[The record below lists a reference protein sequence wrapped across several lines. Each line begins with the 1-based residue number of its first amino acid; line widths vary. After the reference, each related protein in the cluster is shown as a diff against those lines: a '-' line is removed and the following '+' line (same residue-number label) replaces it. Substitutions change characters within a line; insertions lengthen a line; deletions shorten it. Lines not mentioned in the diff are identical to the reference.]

1 MSHILIIHLF
11 VDRIVGWTHSLVL
24 GTSTAIHKDVQVTL
38 WYTAP
43 GGRQLAHTAVLYSSF
58 EGFLHWSPQWWD
70 QSTPPSERIRLP
82 ALSPPLRSHQHLL
95 LLFIL
100 LEDAD
105 IVFTIGFYFLKCYT
119 LIGCVCVHVCTLG
132 YMCGG
137 RRTTVGS
144 QGLVS
149 GCQVWELRASA
160 CWAMSGFLYLPSV
173 TLLPPPLR
181 LVYRQAAHTSP

>member
-1 MSHILIIHLF
+1 MSHILIIYLF
-11 VDRIVGWTHSLVL
+11 VDRIVGWTHSLVWGPAQL
-24 GTSTAIHKDVQVTL
+24 FTRTCRWHFGTLLQEGDSWLIRQFYIHLSRDFCTEVHSGGTS
-38 WYTAP
+38 
-43 GGRQLAHTAVLYSSF
+43 
-58 EGFLHWSPQWWD
+58 LHPH
-70 QSTPPSERIRLP
+70 QSEYG
-82 ALSPPLRSHQHLL
+82 SPPPRSHQHLL

-181 LVYRQAAHTSP
+181 LVYRQVAHTCP

>member
-1 MSHILIIHLF
+1 MTSSCNLFFFFFGPQMSCFHFLYGCKKFLCAYVPHSHYPLICWQNRRLDAF
-11 VDRIVGWTHSLVL
+11 PGL

-43 GGRQLAHTAVLYSSF
+43 GGRQLARTAVLYHLLRDFCTDVHSGGTS
-58 EGFLHWSPQWWD
+58 LHPHQR
-70 QSTPPSERIRLP
+70 EYG
-82 ALSPPLRSHQHLL
+82 SPPPRSHQHLL

-137 RRTTVGS
+137 RRTTVGF
-144 QGLVS
+144 QG
-149 GCQVWELRASA
+149 A
-160 CWAMSGFLYLPSV
+160 
-173 TLLPPPLR
+173 
-181 LVYRQAAHTSP
+181 